1 MAEVRST
8 DTAARGLC
16 GRPVWSVVIPTY
28 NRRALVVEA
37 VRSVLAQNYAGIE
50 IIVVDDGSTDGTA
63 EALRR
68 FGAKV
73 RYLHQDN
80 RGPAAAKNFGIAQAQ
95 GQFVSFLDSDDL
107 WMSGKLETEL
117 KLFERYPEAE
127 AVAGNAC
134 AFVENVLCWSD
145 VFAARYITFDD
156 AKPRYFDW
164 SMAHFALGSLCTTGA
179 LTLRREALCKLGASA
194 FDESLRL
201 DEDWDMEFR
210 MFRRCRVLLYPEV
223 LTTIRTFDDGT
234 RLFYSAP
241 GKPKGLA
248 EKRMIWRI
256 QMDILDRYLGCP
268 EWGVEE
274 KAPFRRQR
282 QTLKRKLAESFMAF
296 EEGANGTI

>member
-1 MAEVRST
+1 MAEPRST
-8 DTAARGLC
+8 DTAVRGVC
-16 GRPVWSVVIPTY
+16 DRPIWSVVIPTY

-37 VRSVLAQNYAGIE
+37 VRSVLAQDYAGIE

-63 EALRR
+63 KALQQ
-68 FGAKV
+68 FAAKV
-73 RYLHQDN
+73 RYLYQNN
-80 RGPAAAKNFGIAQAQ
+80 RGPAAAKNTGIAQAQ

-134 AFVENVLCWSD
+134 AFVENALCWSD
-145 VFAARYITFDD
+145 VFAARYVTFDD
-156 AKPRYFDW
+156 ARPRYFDW
-164 SMAHFALGSLCTTGA
+164 SMAHFAQGSLCTTGG
-179 LTLRREALCKLGASA
+179 LTLRREALLKLGPNV

-210 MFRRCRVLLYPEV
+210 MFRCCKVLLYPQV
-223 LTTIRTFDDGT
+223 LTTIRVFDDGT

-248 EKRMIWRI
+248 EKRMIWRTQI
-256 QMDILDRYLGCP
+256 GILDRYLGRP
-268 EWGVEE
+268 GWAAGKET
-274 KAPFRRQR
+274 PFRRQR
-282 QTLKRKLAESFMAF
+282 RALMWKLARSFMTFDDGPA
-296 EEGANGTI
+296 GTK